1 MSLSPVIQELARQ
14 LKDARA
20 FDSTSAMIEQLVR
33 EDYER
38 RIAPMVVVEPPA
50 KLEKKSKKKAS

>member
-1 MSLSPVIQELARQ
+1 
-14 LKDARA
+14 
-20 FDSTSAMIEQLVR
+20 MIEQLVR